1 MIFLNAMDA
10 KLDYI
15 VRELWILAWN
25 GSVQRAKLYKEGVE
39 SNSESL
45 RDDFREKI
53 IAYLSSHVIPQY
65 RKTVIAEEQH
75 YTNIEDLIAYANSID
90 SQVLGQLGY
99 KYGVAQKLL
108 NLALKYQWC
117 LGIISEPPHC
127 PVDRIVINK
136 TKYKNRINWTQMVA
150 RSEYQSVIEDIK
162 RLARN
167 AGQSPSMW
175 ELMIFNRR

>member
-1 MIFLNAMDA
+1 MIFFNAMDA

-15 VRELWILAWN
+15 VRELWILAW
-25 GSVQRAKLYKEGVE
+25 GASVQRAKLYKGDIG
-39 SNSESL
+39 SDSKPIS
-45 RDDFREKI
+45 DFREKI

-65 RKTVIAEEQH
+65 RKTGIAEEQH
-75 YTNIEDLIAYANSID
+75 YANIEEIIAYANRID

-162 RLARN
+162 RLARHD
-167 AGQSPSMW
+167 GRSPSMW